1 MDVQRIS
8 LSVYRE
14 RALLIGVAPGGDASV
29 SESMAELRRLADTA
43 GAVTVGQVVQ
53 RRRRPDPGSYVGAG
67 KIHEIRDQ
75 AVERKAD
82 VIIVDGDLSPG
93 QVRNLEESL
102 DRKVVDRT
110 EVILHIF
117 ALHARTRAARLQVE
131 LAQLE
136 YTLPRLKRMWTHLSR
151 YEGGIG
157 MRGPGERQIE
167 TDRRLVSRRIVEL
180 RRRLEE
186 ISDRKVR
193 QVRSR
198 SGEVTVSLVG
208 YTNAGKSTLLNTLT
222 GANVRVDDSLFVTL
236 DTRTRQWPL
245 SDQRKVLLSDT
256 IGFVSKLPHHLVAS
270 FHATLAEARTADLL
284 IHVADVSSPATKRQ
298 IESVNSVLDELRCN
312 EHPVILAFNK
322 MDALEEEADIPLLRK
337 AYPQAVFI
345 SARTGRGLDALD
357 ARMREFL
364 DARSL
369 HLQVRMTPSN
379 GRLQA
384 FLSEHGEV
392 LDRAYEDT
400 TVCFEVRI
408 GVRYLGVLRRLG
420 GEALTVDGMPLAR

>member
-1 MDVQRIS
+1 MDVERIS

-14 RALLIGVAPGGDASV
+14 RALLVSVAPTGDAGAR
-29 SESMAELRRLADTA
+29 ESMAELERLADTA
-43 GAVTVGQVVQ
+43 GAVTVGRVMQ
-53 RRRRPDPGSYVGAG
+53 RRRRPDPRSYVGAG
-67 KIHEIRDQ
+67 KVREIREQ
-75 AVERKAD
+75 AVERQAD

-93 QVRNLEESL
+93 QVRNLEDSL

-136 YTLPRLKRMWTHLSR
+136 YTFPRLKRMWTHLSR

-167 TDRRLVSRRIVEL
+167 TDRRLVSRRIVDL
-180 RRRLEE
+180 KRRLEE
-186 ISDRKVR
+186 ISDRKIR

-198 SGEVTVSLVG
+198 SGEATVSLVG
-208 YTNAGKSTLLNTLT
+208 YTNAGKSTLLNALT
-222 GANVRVDDSLFVTL
+222 GADVRVDDSLFVTL
-236 DTRTRQWPL
+236 DTRTRQWGL
-245 SDQRKVLLSDT
+245 SDRRKVLLSDT

-298 IESVNSVLDELRCN
+298 IESVNSVLDELRYS
-312 EHPVILAFNK
+312 ERPVILAFNK
-322 MDALEEEADIPLLRK
+322 MDALEEEADIPLLRR

-345 SARTGRGLDALD
+345 SARTGDGLNALD
-357 ARMREFL
+357 ARVRGFL
-364 DARSL
+364 DSHSL
-369 HLQVRMTPSN
+369 HLQVRMAPSN

-392 LDRAYEDT
+392 LDRAYENT
-400 TVCFEVRI
+400 TVCFEVRLPS
-408 GVRYLGVLRRLG
+408 RHLGALQRLG
-420 GEALTVDGMPLAR
+420 GDALTADGMPLAR